1 MVLYYSNIIGRMDMR
16 AAYEF
21 CSWSNEPCEGVEALA
36 PPQNPQTNL
45 AKAAEG
51 LLFMS
56 PRYSN
61 AL

>member
-1 MVLYYSNIIGRMDMR
+1 MR